1 MNPTPARSSVVGS
14 ATAALVKPGVAALAT
29 ILLATELLGQERAS
43 ATGVVVTWWALMFA
57 AAPGRL
63 PDPTVAAPPVLVRPA
78 VILLLLCWAASFSA
92 GVPSG
97 PRELVLLGLATVVVT
112 ALVELGAALLRRA
125 GHGRTRAA
133 RLVVV
138 GSAGQVLDAATE
150 IARPRSPRWQVV
162 GACLSVHARA
172 GDSVVELDM
181 PTTDTSR
188 VAELARSVDAAGVLV
203 LPTAGLSAVELRR
216 LSWELERD
224 GRHFLLDTGLLDVDR
239 RRTAVL
245 REGGLDVVHV
255 RPAVRRGAA
264 PAVKAVLDRL
274 GSAVLIL
281 LLAPLMLAVAVWI
294 RLDSA
299 GPALFTQVRVG
310 RDGRAFTIYKFR
322 TMTTDAEAVKQALAV
337 ENESDAVLFKI
348 RRDPRITRAGR
359 VLRKYSLD
367 ELPQLFNVALGQMS
381 LVGPRP
387 ALPQEVS
394 AYDHDPRRRL
404 AVKPG
409 ITGLW
414 QVSGRSDLSWEETV
428 RRDVEYVDNWSMALD
443 LAILWRTIGAVV
455 LHRGAY

>member
-1 MNPTPARSSVVGS
+1 MTDILVRPKPSPAPAR
-14 ATAALVKPGVAALAT
+14 ADAPPRAEAAPARVADPAASRAKRAIDIAGAALA
-29 ILLATELLGQERAS
+29 IL
-43 ATGVVVTWWALMFA
+43 VF
-57 AAPGRL
+57 L
-63 PDPTVAAPPVLVRPA
+63 P
-78 VILLLLCWAASFSA
+78 LLCCIALAIRFET
-92 GVPSG
+92 GG
-97 PRELVLLGLATVVVT
+97 PVIFR
-112 ALVELGAALLRRA
+112 
-125 GHGRTRAA
+125 
-133 RLVVV
+133 
-138 GSAGQVLDAATE
+138 Q
-150 IARPRSPRWQVV
+150 
-162 GACLSVHARA
+162 
-172 GDSVVELDM
+172 
-181 PTTDTSR
+181 
-188 VAELARSVDAAGVLV
+188 
-203 LPTAGLSAVELRR
+203 
-216 LSWELERD
+216 
-224 GRHFLLDTGLLDVDR
+224 
-239 RRTAVL
+239 RRT
-245 REGGLDVVHV
+245 GH
-255 RPAVRRGAA
+255 
-264 PAVKAVLDRL
+264 L
-274 GSAVLIL
+274 GRI
-281 LLAPLMLAVAVWI
+281 
-294 RLDSA
+294 
-299 GPALFTQVRVG
+299 
-310 RDGRAFTIYKFR
+310 FTIYKFR